1 MEAFA
6 ESPGNMPYS
15 ATWLSP
21 RCMSGDRHFSD
32 ARAAAFE
39 LVGGH
44 VLPTQQGLAFAPGSR
59 PSPKVPGICH
69 IQQLGSLH
77 GACPAT
83 DIFQTRAFEL
93 VGGHVLPTR

>member
-32 ARAAAFE
+32 ARVRIGRRACVAHPMNEWPIVAGSRVCSWLYGAHWE
-39 LVGGH
+39 AEAMRL
-44 VLPTQQGLAFAPGSR
+44 GLAWLR
-59 PSPKVPGICH
+59 
-69 IQQLGSLH
+69 LH
-77 GACPAT
+77 P
-83 DIFQTRAFEL
+83 R
-93 VGGHVLPTR
+93 R

>member
-44 VLPTQQGLAFAPGSR
+44 VLPTQQGLAFAPGSM
-59 PSPKVPGICH
+59 VPTGRRRLEHHRTPHPC
-69 IQQLGSLH
+69 L
-77 GACPAT
+77 
-83 DIFQTRAFEL
+83 E
-93 VGGHVLPTR
+93 